1 MDWYLS
7 EFEAGRRH
15 SELIEEAQVTRL
27 LSPSAPG
34 TGSRRSRNR
43 AMYWLGSRLVES
55 GRRLQTQYK

>member
-15 SELIEEAQVTRL
+15 SELLEEAQVNRL
-27 LSPSAPG
+27 LNPRLAG
-34 TGSRRSRNR
+34 AGSRRSRNR

>member
-1 MDWYLS
+1 MEWYLS

-15 SELIEEAQVTRL
+15 DELLKEAQTSRMLAPKV
-27 LSPSAPG
+27 PG

-55 GRRLQTQYK
+55 GRRLQLL

>member
-7 EFEAGRRH
+7 EFEASRRH
-15 SELIEEAQVTRL
+15 GELLEEAQVHRL
-27 LSPSAPG
+27 LSPTTPG
-34 TGSRRSRNR
+34 TGGRRSRNR